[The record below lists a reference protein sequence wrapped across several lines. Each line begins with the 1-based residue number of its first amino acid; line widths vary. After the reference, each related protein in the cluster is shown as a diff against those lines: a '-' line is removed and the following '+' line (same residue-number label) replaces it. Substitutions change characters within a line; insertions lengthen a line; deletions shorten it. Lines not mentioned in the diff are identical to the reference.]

1 MLLVTLSLGNLL
13 SQSSKNYPYTT
24 VDEDGTTKIVVMTVS
39 QAEAI
44 NKRYNDMG
52 DELKAL
58 KSTIKQQ
65 RDTITKQQIVIRTQ
79 YDTIVQKDIVI
90 KTQTDTITKYN
101 EKVVYVEVEKA
112 QTIKSV
118 QSNLDSTTIELNAL
132 KDTIWKWA
140 IGPTLIFTDFPEDT
154 VVYAMDFSKYYM
166 HEKEFVIYFE
176 PMSERQYR
184 KYKAFVGTYGMSSAA
199 LWKFRNNYKVK
210 RYVTDRNRRYV
221 IRSSKFNLD

>member
-1 MLLVTLSLGNLL
+1 MNLGNLL
-13 SQSSKNYPYTT
+13 SQSNKNYPYTT
-24 VDEDGTTKIVVMTVS
+24 VDEDGTTKIVVMTVA

-44 NKRYNDMG
+44 NKRYNDMEA
-52 DELKAL
+52 ELKAL

-65 RDTITKQQIVIRTQ
+65 KDTITKQQIVIQTQ

-112 QTIKSV
+112 QTIKTV
-118 QSNLDSTTIELNAL
+118 QTDLDSITNELNAL

-154 VVYAMDFSKYYM
+154 IVYAMDFSKYYM
-166 HEKEFVIYFE
+166 REKEFVIYFE

-210 RYVTDRNRRYV
+210 RYVTDRNKRYV
-221 IRSSKFNLD
+221 TRSSKFDIE